1 MHLSPTLKLGYLS
14 FNICSKTSASSLP
27 RRFDV
32 GASSLN
38 GHQGKSERRRFLCYA
53 GTKSP
58 SRQLDDFEIVMLNSS
73 FIQTRR
79 PVTPASLLLS
89 FQKRAG
95 LNPVV
100 LGVFTAIMTS
110 AETLR
115 ARSAELII
123 AVNTPKTTGLSPA
136 PFKMTKAKTPE

>member
-1 MHLSPTLKLGYLS
+1 MQV
-14 FNICSKTSASSLP
+14 IASST
-27 RRFDV
+27 
-32 GASSLN
+32 
-38 GHQGKSERRRFLCYA
+38 GHQGKSKRPPLLCYA

-58 SRQLDDFEIVMLNSS
+58 SRQLDDFGIVMLISS
-73 FIQTRR
+73 FTQTRR

-89 FQKRAG
+89 FLKRAG

-100 LGVFTAIMTS
+100 FGVFTAIMNS

-115 ARSAELII
+115 TRSAELII
-123 AVNTPKTTGLSPA
+123 ALNTPKALGLSPA